1 MKVFEMQKNKDIS
14 WYPSYVRVQPTE
26 IDKSKIKSS
35 IIKTLERMMDESY
48 GNVNK
53 EWKQV

>member
-26 IDKSKIKSS
+26 IDKNKIKSS

-48 GNVNK
+48 GNVYK